1 MIKSF
6 ALRAIAWV
14 MLLLIAWYWV
24 AAWITPSLSV
34 MAGFLMHAIF
44 PDWVNGAGWNQTAA
58 VLFTDLPLSSVG
70 EISAQRF
77 EAVAGVLQLGL
88 GLPLYM
94 ALLLASRAR
103 HVFWKILAGVLIL
116 LPFLMWSICFT
127 WLRQVLTLRGAY
139 SVMEL
144 GFSPWQVSLIALAD
158 QLAKLIFPVLAPVL
172 IWLAFERR
180 FAEDVFLQRNNS
192 QQ

>member
-14 MLLLIAWYWV
+14 MLLLIAWYWL
-24 AAWITPSLSV
+24 AASITPSLSV
-34 MAGFLMHAIF
+34 MTGYLMHAFF
-44 PDWVNGAGWNQTAA
+44 PDWVNGAGWNHTAA
-58 VLFTDLPLSSVG
+58 ILFTDLPLRSVG

-77 EAVAGVLQLGL
+77 EAVAGILQLGL
-88 GLPLYM
+88 GLPLYI
-94 ALLLASRAR
+94 ALLFASRAQ
-103 HVFWKILAGVLIL
+103 HVLWKILAGALIL
-116 LPFLMWSICFT
+116 LPFLMWSINFT

-158 QLAKLIFPVLAPVL
+158 QLAKLIFPVLVPVL
-172 IWLAFERR
+172 IWLTFERR
-180 FAEDVFLQRNNS
+180 FAEDIFLQKNNDK
-192 QQ
+192 Q